1 MVGGFLFYHKHYIY
15 LYELWGHITFME
27 IQASILYHKIHEA
40 VSNEVRL
47 ISLRG
52 SSRSGKSYQ
61 IIIYLILY
69 AIQHENTTITIV
81 RDTLVSIRN
90 SILIDFINVMNEMG
104 FYNPE
109 QFNKSEVIYKFGNGS
124 MVRFLGADDNSAK
137 LRGMKQDITFIN
149 EITSVSLEAF
159 TQLNMRTTKFI
170 IADYNPT
177 AQDGWYWYDLE
188 EGDNAQLIISTYK
201 ENPFLEQR
209 VIDAIE
215 GLKEL
220 DPEMYEVYA
229 LGKKIKPRET
239 IFVNWEVVKEPPRYS
254 KFLGIGLDWGY
265 SQDECACVY
274 GVINEPDNI
283 IYLKEV
289 FYEKGLLIDDIA
301 YKLDEGGVHK
311 NFDIVCD
318 SSEPRMLEELKKRG
332 FKKVIPV
339 KKEAGSVLFG
349 INEMKRWK
357 IQIDESSINL
367 IDEIKNYRWGKDRSG
382 NITSKPTGRDHLL
395 DASRYLITQMAYK
408 PKTKY
413 SFV

>member
-1 MVGGFLFYHKHYIY
+1 M
-15 LYELWGHITFME
+15 
-27 IQASILYHKIHEA
+27 
-40 VSNEVRL
+40 
-47 ISLRG
+47 
-52 SSRSGKSYQ
+52 
-61 IIIYLILY
+61 
-69 AIQHENTTITIV
+69 
-81 RDTLVSIRN
+81 D
-90 SILIDFINVMNEMG
+90 VMNQMG
-104 FYNPE
+104 FYNPDNY
-109 QFNKSEVIYKFGNGS
+109 NKSEVIYRFDNGS
-124 MVRFLGADDNSAK
+124 MIRFLGADDNSAK
-137 LRGMKQDITFIN
+137 LRGMKQDIVFIN
-149 EITSVSLEAF
+149 EITSVSLESF

-177 AQDGWYWYDLE
+177 AQDNWYWYDLE
-188 EGDNAQLIISTYK
+188 VGENAELIISTYK
-201 ENPFLEQR
+201 QNPFLEQR

-229 LGKKIKPRET
+229 LGKRIKPRET
-239 IFVNWEVVKEPPRYS
+239 IFVNWEIVKEPPRYS

-283 IYLKEV
+283 IYLKEI

-301 YKLDEGGVHK
+301 YKLEEGGVHK

-318 SSEPRMLEELKKRG
+318 SSEPRMLEELRKRG
-332 FKKVIPV
+332 YKKVIPV
-339 KKEAGSVLFG
+339 RKEAGSVLFG

-357 IQIDESSINL
+357 IQIDESSTNL

-382 NITSKPTGRDHLL
+382 NITSKPIGRDHLL
-395 DASRYLITQMAYK
+395 DSSRYLITQMAYK